1 MAGCEPMKSWL
12 RTELR
17 TVAVL
22 RSRALGPVLTSTA
35 RGLWSVLL
43 RFGPLSGAK
52 NATASPTRM
61 LKALCTP
68 PAQPQAP
75 KMMNAKFCGAP
86 SRSIGRWRRGKSAAC
101 WSEEAAVRSQ
111 LRKKGKVEDSL
122 PRSEKEAYEILFSG
136 AGGCSPGTGGPWRA
150 DFPKCVGAGFPGC
163 VGAVGAAAGAVEA
176 VVGGG
181 TG

>member
-101 WSEEAAVRSQ
+101 WSEEAAVRTQ
-111 LRKKGKVEDSL
+111 LRKKKAKSRI
-122 PRSEKEAYEILFSG
+122 RSRGLKKRRMRF
-136 AGGCSPGTGGPWRA
+136 
-150 DFPKCVGAGFPGC
+150 FFPGR
-163 VGAVGAAAGAVEA
+163 AGARPEPA
-176 VVGGG
+176 ARGGLVSRG
-181 TG
+181 AWGLRRGR

>member
-1 MAGCEPMKSWL
+1 
-12 RTELR
+12 
-17 TVAVL
+17 
-22 RSRALGPVLTSTA
+22 
-35 RGLWSVLL
+35 
-43 RFGPLSGAK
+43 
-52 NATASPTRM
+52 
-61 LKALCTP
+61 
-68 PAQPQAP
+68 
-75 KMMNAKFCGAP
+75 MMNAKFCGAP
-86 SRSIGRWRRGKSAAC
+86 SRSIGRWHRGKSAAC

-150 DFPKCVGAGFPGC
+150 DFPKCEGAGFPGCVGAGFPGC